1 MAGNTRWTS
10 YNDVHEHP
18 EDSILLAYLRKQQV
32 KDRLSVS
39 QHINLEKCPRCL
51 HKLDELEQVSATLDV
66 LGKIRSYQ
74 HYPELS
80 VADTYERM
88 QRAAS
93 HRTPTKASLN
103 GANQRQRPRKSVVRL
118 ISLPA
123 AFGLAILFTV
133 VMLVFANFSGQS
145 LIPGPLQGVIRP
157 SLSNSTGVVAHSS
170 TPTPDPGLTA
180 TMNAEASATPVQTA
194 TPALVTQPYIAV
206 CSTPANVAQWRL
218 VICGYNFEPAHK
230 ATLLAIG
237 KKPVW
242 QSNLHVDQHGKF
254 QFGWNI
260 LNCGNLPT
268 IFYAFEEPSSKPIFV
283 KLQITSFGSC
293 PEPTT
298 TPIAGS
304 PGFSPNDNK

>member
-10 YNDVHEHP
+10 YNDVNEHP
-18 EDSILLAYLRKQQV
+18 EDSILLAYLRKQEV
-32 KDRLSVS
+32 KERLSVN

-51 HKLDELEQVSATLDV
+51 HKLDELEQVSASLDV

-80 VADTYERM
+80 VADTYEHM

-133 VMLVFANFSGQS
+133 AMLVFANFSGQS

-180 TMNAEASATPVQTA
+180 TMNAEAGTTPVLTA
-194 TPALVTQPYIAV
+194 TKAYIKV
-206 CSTPANVAQWRL
+206 CSTPADIVQRRL
-218 VICGYNFEPAHK
+218 VICGHNFDPAHE
-230 ATLLAIG
+230 AALLAFG
-237 KKPVW
+237 KKSMW
-242 QSNLHVDQHGKF
+242 QSNLPVDQHGTF

-260 LNCGNLPT
+260 VNCSNLPT
-268 IFYAFEEPSSKPIFV
+268 IIYSYEATSSKPIYA

-298 TPIAGS
+298 TPIAGP

>member
-10 YNDVHEHP
+10 YNDVKEHP

-39 QHINLEKCPRCL
+39 QHINLEQCPRCL

-74 HYPELS
+74 HYQELS

-88 QRAAS
+88 QKAAS

-133 VMLVFANFSGQS
+133 AMLVFANLSGTS
-145 LIPGPLQGVIRP
+145 RNPEP
-157 SLSNSTGVVAHSS
+157 SKESISNSQGNSTVVVVPHS
-170 TPTPDPGLTA
+170 TPTPDLNLTA
-180 TMNAEASATPVQTA
+180 TAGTTPELTA
-194 TPALVTQPYIAV
+194 TKAYIKV
-206 CSTPANVAQWRL
+206 CSTPADIVQWRL
-218 VICGYNFEPAHK
+218 VICGHNFDPAHK
-230 ATLLAIG
+230 AALLAFG
-237 KKPVW
+237 KKPMW
-242 QSNLHVDQHGKF
+242 QSNLPVDQHGTF

-260 LNCGNLPT
+260 
-268 IFYAFEEPSSKPIFV
+268 
-283 KLQITSFGSC
+283 
-293 PEPTT
+293 
-298 TPIAGS
+298 
-304 PGFSPNDNK
+304 

>member
-10 YNDVHEHP
+10 YKDVNEHP

-133 VMLVFANFSGQS
+133 AMLVFANLSGTS
-145 LIPGPLQGVIRP
+145 WNPEPSKESISHSQG
-157 SLSNSTGVVAHSS
+157 NSTVVVFPHS
-170 TPTPDPGLTA
+170 TPTPDLDLTA
-180 TMNAEASATPVQTA
+180 TAGTTPVLTTTKA
-194 TPALVTQPYIAV
+194 YIKV
-206 CSTPANVAQWRL
+206 CSTPADIVQRRL
-218 VICGYNFEPAHK
+218 VICGHNFDPAHE
-230 ATLLAIG
+230 AALLAFG
-237 KKPVW
+237 KKPMW
-242 QSNLHVDQHGKF
+242 QSNLPVDQHGTF

-260 LNCGNLPT
+260 VNCSNLPT
-268 IFYAFEEPSSKPIFV
+268 IIYSYEATSSKPIYV

-293 PEPTT
+293 SKPTS
-298 TPIAGS
+298 TPIAAPS
-304 PGFSPNDNK
+304 GFSPNYNR

>member
-10 YNDVHEHP
+10 YNDVNQHP

-74 HYPELS
+74 HYQELS

-88 QRAAS
+88 QRAVS
-93 HRTPTKASLN
+93 YRTPTKASLN

-133 VMLVFANFSGQS
+133 AMLVFANLSGTS
-145 LIPGPLQGVIRP
+145 RNP
-157 SLSNSTGVVAHSS
+157 
-170 TPTPDPGLTA
+170 
-180 TMNAEASATPVQTA
+180 
-194 TPALVTQPYIAV
+194 
-206 CSTPANVAQWRL
+206 
-218 VICGYNFEPAHK
+218 
-230 ATLLAIG
+230 
-237 KKPVW
+237 
-242 QSNLHVDQHGKF
+242 
-254 QFGWNI
+254 
-260 LNCGNLPT
+260 
-268 IFYAFEEPSSKPIFV
+268 EPSKESISHS
-283 KLQITSFGSC
+283 QG
-293 PEPTT
+293 
-298 TPIAGS
+298 
-304 PGFSPNDNK
+304 N

>member
-10 YNDVHEHP
+10 YNDVNEHP

-133 VMLVFANFSGQS
+133 AMLVFANLSGTS
-145 LIPGPLQGVIRP
+145 WNPEPSKESISHSQG
-157 SLSNSTGVVAHSS
+157 NSTVVVFPHS
-170 TPTPDPGLTA
+170 TPTPDLDLTA
-180 TMNAEASATPVQTA
+180 TAGTTPVQTA
-194 TPALVTQPYIAV
+194 TKAYIKV
-206 CSTPANVAQWRL
+206 CSTPADIVQRRL
-218 VICGYNFEPAHK
+218 VICGHNFDPAHE
-230 ATLLAIG
+230 AALLAFG
-237 KKPVW
+237 KKSMW
-242 QSNLHVDQHGKF
+242 QSNLPVDQHGTF

-260 LNCGNLPT
+260 VNCSNLPT
-268 IFYAFEEPSSKPIFV
+268 IIYSYEATSSKPIYA

-293 PEPTT
+293 PEPTS
-298 TPIAGS
+298 TPIAGP
-304 PGFSPNDNK
+304 PGF

>member
-133 VMLVFANFSGQS
+133 AMLVFANLSGTS
-145 LIPGPLQGVIRP
+145 WNPEPSKESISHSQG
-157 SLSNSTGVVAHSS
+157 NSTVVVFPHS
-170 TPTPDPGLTA
+170 TPTPDLDLTA
-180 TMNAEASATPVQTA
+180 TAGTTPVQTA
-194 TPALVTQPYIAV
+194 TKAYIKV
-206 CSTPANVAQWRL
+206 CSTPADIVQRRL
-218 VICGYNFEPAHK
+218 VICGHNFDPAHE
-230 ATLLAIG
+230 AALLAFG
-237 KKPVW
+237 KKSMW
-242 QSNLHVDQHGKF
+242 QSNLPVDQHGTF

-260 LNCGNLPT
+260 VNCSNLPT
-268 IFYAFEEPSSKPIFV
+268 IIYSYEATSSKPIYA

-293 PEPTT
+293 PEPTS
-298 TPIAGS
+298 TPIAGP

>member
-10 YNDVHEHP
+10 YNDVNEHP

-103 GANQRQRPRKSVVRL
+103 GAHQRQRPRKSVVRL

-133 VMLVFANFSGQS
+133 AMLVFANLSGTS
-145 LIPGPLQGVIRP
+145 WNPEPSKESINHSQG
-157 SLSNSTGVVAHSS
+157 NSTVVVFPHS
-170 TPTPDPGLTA
+170 TPTPDLDLTA
-180 TMNAEASATPVQTA
+180 TAGTTPVLTA
-194 TPALVTQPYIAV
+194 TKAYIKV
-206 CSTPANVAQWRL
+206 CSTPADIVQRRL
-218 VICGYNFEPAHK
+218 VICGHNFDPAHE
-230 ATLLAIG
+230 AALLAFG
-237 KKPVW
+237 KKPMW
-242 QSNLHVDQHGKF
+242 QSNLPVDQHGTF

-260 LNCGNLPT
+260 VNCSNLPT
-268 IFYAFEEPSSKPIFV
+268 IIYSYEATSSKPIYA

-298 TPIAGS
+298 TPIAGP
-304 PGFSPNDNK
+304 PGFSPNDNR